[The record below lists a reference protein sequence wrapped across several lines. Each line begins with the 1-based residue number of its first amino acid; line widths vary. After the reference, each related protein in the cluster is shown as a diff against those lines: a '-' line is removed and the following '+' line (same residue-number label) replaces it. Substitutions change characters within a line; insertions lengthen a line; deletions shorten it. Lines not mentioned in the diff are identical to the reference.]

1 MINENWKDIL
11 GYEGVYQVSDYG
23 RVKRIGE
30 YSNQVTHWKSDRILK
45 PCKKDN
51 GYLFVTLSLHNK
63 LKQKYIHRLVAE
75 AFIPNVENKNTVNHL
90 DLDRTN
96 NYVSKLEWATYQENN
111 VHAIE
116 KMHERGDKKRNEKD
130 LKAVLQYDLKGSFI
144 KEYPSIREVYRQTG
158 IYSIE
163 KVCKGQRKTAGGFI
177 WKYK

>member
-11 GYEGVYQVSDYG
+11 GYEGVYQVSDCG

-30 YSNQVTHWKSDRILK
+30 YSNQVTRWKSDKILK

-51 GYLFVTLSLHNK
+51 GYLVVTLSLSNK
-63 LKQKYIHRLVAE
+63 LKRKYIHRLVAE
-75 AFIPNVENKNTVNHL
+75 AFIPNVENKDTVNHI

-96 NYVSKLEWATYQENN
+96 NNVNNLEWATYKENN
-111 VHAIE
+111 VHAIK
-116 KMHERGDKKRNEKD
+116 KMHERGDNKRNQRD
-130 LKAVLQYDLKGSFI
+130 SKAVLQYDLKGNFI

-163 KVCKGQRKTAGGFI
+163 KVCKGQRRTAGGFI